1 VIKNTEAYKESESRK
16 RDRYEK
22 HIPMLLYTERDHKH
36 KALYDKYEERDE
48 KQTDTIQR
56 KLNIKERR

>member
-1 VIKNTEAYKESESRK
+1 MAI
-16 RDRYEK
+16 
-22 HIPMLLYTERDHKH
+22 YTERDPKH
-36 KALYDKYEERDE
+36 KAWYDKYEERDE